1 MVPDAGMTGLS
12 PEARGFRD
20 GITII
25 YKVLSQVDSVRLTVR
40 LLRSLQSFWRGKA
53 FIFCRQLT
61 VVGNFSID
69 IHSFNKYLLKTYY
82 MPGTMPDIK
91 DKKMT
96 KDMVPEER
104 QTGFSIELVCCG
116 DIRTPLDGKNSTF
129 PLSRKTP

>member
-1 MVPDAGMTGLS
+1 MALP
-12 PEARGFRD
+12 
-20 GITII
+20 II
-25 YKVLSQVDSVRLTVR
+25 YKLLSQVDSVRLTMR

-53 FIFCRQLT
+53 FIFCRQLV

-69 IHSFNKYLLKTYY
+69 THSFNKYLLKTYY
-82 MPGTMPDIK
+82 IPGTMPDIK
-91 DKKMT
+91 DKNVT

-104 QTGFSIELVCCG
+104 QMGFSIELVCCG